1 MEDVDGWRPHP
12 PRFIVGPTRLERHRT
27 RQLARLETTRPAV
40 HDRLRAV
47 QTGWRRAVDA
57 VVPRERIGVLAGVAI
72 GLTAF
77 DAVATLVVVGTGLA
91 VEANPV
97 LASLIE
103 ELGLGPTM
111 LGRLVVGGGLVW
123 VLAWLSTWRHEVR
136 PTLLLVAGVLGGVA
150 AFHVVGTVGALVATV
165 A

>member
-1 MEDVDGWRPHP
+1 MDDVDGWRPCP
-12 PRFIVGPTRLERHRT
+12 PRFVVGPTRLERHRA
-27 RQLARLETTRPAV
+27 RQLARLEATRPVV

-57 VVPRERIGVLAGVAI
+57 VVPRERIGVLAGVSI

-77 DAVATLVVVGTGLA
+77 DALATLVVVGAGLA

-111 LGRLVVGGGLVW
+111 FGRLVVGGSLVW

-136 PTLLLVAGVLGGVA
+136 PTLLLVAGVLGAVA
-150 AFHVVGTVGALVATV
+150 VWHVLGTASAVLGSVA
-165 A
+165 